1 MHTDFAPETG
11 ARLGRLLPRLASD
24 HDGEVVATV
33 RAIRRTLDSAGLDLH
48 DLAERLTQAPYDA
61 PAHGDPHR
69 AGASDLRAMVH
80 RLRAFALHRLTPR
93 QADFIETAARL
104 LETGRALTPKQTDWL
119 RDLHD
124 RYAPNG
130 NYRHD

>member
-1 MHTDFAPETG
+1 MHTEIAPETG

-33 RAIRRTLDSAGLDLH
+33 RAIRRTLEGAGLDLH
-48 DLAERLTQAPYDA
+48 DLAERLTQAPVA
-61 PAHGDPHR
+61 TARGEPHR
-69 AGASDLRAMVH
+69 AGASDLHAMVH

-104 LETGRALTPKQTDWL
+104 LATGRALTPKQAKWL
-119 RDLHD
+119 RALH
-124 RYAPNG
+124 AQHMEN
-130 NYRHD
+130 